1 MAHDKNKQ
9 AYRVRCWG
17 ACAQAGAPLCGID
30 YPTRGGQVRRV
41 EGEDCSDIPVQSI
54 RGELEAGHIEAI
66 EPVKVGKE

>member
-1 MAHDKNKQ
+1 
-9 AYRVRCWG
+9 
-17 ACAQAGAPLCGID
+17 
-30 YPTRGGQVRRV
+30 VRRV